1 MVDNLKKWFE
11 YLTIPRP
18 ELGNMPICPF
28 AKAAITNQEYTI
40 EETNLDDIASQ
51 INKADVQVNKVCIFY
66 LTNYEI
72 YEVETLEA
80 KTEALNEIAVG
91 SNKVVLESDPR
102 EPFIVNGVTTN
113 FPDCYIWIVQDLA
126 DLISKSNNLKLTNYY
141 NYWIKEQIEGVV
153 TWRNRIKI

>member
-1 MVDNLKKWFE
+1 M
-11 YLTIPRP
+11 
-18 ELGNMPICPF
+18 
-28 AKAAITNQEYTI
+28 
-40 EETNLDDIASQ
+40 
-51 INKADVQVNKVCIFY
+51 
-66 LTNYEI
+66 
-72 YEVETLEA
+72 
-80 KTEALNEIAVG
+80 
-91 SNKVVLESDPR
+91 LESDPR